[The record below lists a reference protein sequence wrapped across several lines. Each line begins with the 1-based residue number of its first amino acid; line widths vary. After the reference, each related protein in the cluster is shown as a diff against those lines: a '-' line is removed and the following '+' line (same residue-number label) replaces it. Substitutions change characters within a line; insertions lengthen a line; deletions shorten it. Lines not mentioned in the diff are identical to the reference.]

1 VPEIELLFVNFEQ
14 TRQVSGRQLSAF
26 YVIVNALNYLSRR
39 TIMKVI
45 LREDVKSLGQM
56 GEVVNVSDGYA
67 RNFLFPKKLA
77 VEANTKNLKEFEHNK
92 KVINERAA
100 KVKATVKSLADKLSS
115 LSLTIKARTGEDD
128 KLFGS
133 VTNMN
138 IAEAL
143 SAEGYDIDKKK
154 ILLEE
159 PIRRLGEYS
168 VAIKLHP
175 ELSAE
180 VKVHVVQ
187 E

>member
-1 VPEIELLFVNFEQ
+1 
-14 TRQVSGRQLSAF
+14 
-26 YVIVNALNYLSRR
+26 
-39 TIMKVI
+39 MKVI
-45 LREDVKSLGQM
+45 LGEDVKNLGHM

-67 RNFLFPKKLA
+67 RNFLFPKKFA

-92 KVINERAA
+92 KVIIERAA
-100 KVKATVKSLADKLSS
+100 KLKESFKSVADKLSS
-115 LSLTIKARTGEDD
+115 LSLTIKAKTGEDD

-143 SAEGYDIDKKK
+143 ASEGFDIDKKK
-154 ILLEE
+154 IIIDE
-159 PIRRLGEYS
+159 PIKRLGEYS
-168 VAIKLHP
+168 VAIKLHHD
-175 ELSAE
+175 LLTE

>member
-1 VPEIELLFVNFEQ
+1 
-14 TRQVSGRQLSAF
+14 
-26 YVIVNALNYLSRR
+26 
-39 TIMKVI
+39 MKVI

-56 GEVVNVSDGYA
+56 GEVVNVAEGYA
-67 RNFLFPKKLA
+67 RNFLLPKNFA

-100 KVKATVKSLADKLSS
+100 KVKATVKSLADKLSAV
-115 LSLTIKARTGEDD
+115 SLTIKAKTGEDD
-128 KLFGS
+128 RLFGS

-138 IAEAL
+138 IADAL
-143 SAEGYDIDKKK
+143 AAEGFDIDKKK
-154 ILLEE
+154 IVLDE
-159 PIRRLGEYS
+159 PIKRLGEYS
-168 VAIKLHP
+168 VTVKLHS

>member
-1 VPEIELLFVNFEQ
+1 
-14 TRQVSGRQLSAF
+14 
-26 YVIVNALNYLSRR
+26 
-39 TIMKVI
+39 MKVI
-45 LREDVKSLGQM
+45 LSEDVKNLGLM

-67 RNFLFPKKLA
+67 RNFLFPKKFA

-92 KVINERAA
+92 KIITERAA
-100 KVKATVKSLADKLSS
+100 KIKESFKSIADKLSS
-115 LSLTIKARTGEDD
+115 LSLTIKAKTGEDD

-143 SAEGYDIDKKK
+143 ALAGYDIDKKK
-154 ILLEE
+154 IVME
-159 PIRRLGEYS
+159 PIKRLGEYS
-168 VAIKLHP
+168 VTIKLHTN
-175 ELSAE
+175 LSAE